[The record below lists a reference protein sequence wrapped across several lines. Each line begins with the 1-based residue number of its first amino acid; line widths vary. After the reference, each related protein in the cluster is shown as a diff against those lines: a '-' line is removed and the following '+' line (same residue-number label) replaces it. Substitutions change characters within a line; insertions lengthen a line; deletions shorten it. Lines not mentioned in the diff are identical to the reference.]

1 MTIKHDDRR
10 QHARYGVFAGNAEIT
25 SIMGPKGARKPAERA
40 RIINWSRGGVLLRV
54 PSPRRRLLFFKQEP
68 LLGAEDMIKCILRL
82 PPQYTDIDVSAE
94 VVRVERCADDPDQ
107 LQVGVNFISIPADR
121 LEAMA
126 RLLEPKPRPSVRA
139 PRATS
144 GRQSGRSGR
153 AASQRVSQRVASQ
166 DAPPPPR
173 HSGTKSQRLEARTS
187 DRKKSQR
194 KEATASQRL
203 TMRQTETLEIRTSG
217 RQSRVSDRL

>member
-1 MTIKHDDRR
+1 MSTKQDDRR
-10 QHARYGVFAGNAEIT
+10 EHARYSVFAGNAEIT
-25 SIMGPKGARKPAERA
+25 SIMGPKGSRKPSGRA
-40 RIINWSRGGVLLRV
+40 RIVNWSRGGVLLKV

-68 LLGAEDMIKCILRL
+68 LLGREDMIKCILRL
-82 PPQYTDIDVSAE
+82 PPQYNDIDVSAE

-126 RLLEPKPRPSVRA
+126 RLLEPRPKPSVRA
-139 PRATS
+139 PRASTS

-153 AASQRVSQRVASQ
+153 APSQRAS
-166 DAPPPPR
+166 AAEPKR
-173 HSGTKSQRLEARTS
+173 SQRLEARTS

-194 KEATASQRL
+194 KEATPSQRL
-203 TMRQTETLEIRTSG
+203 TMRQTETLEVRSSG
-217 RQSRVSDRL
+217 RQSRVSGRL